1 VKGFFNP
8 VSGIAEDR
16 PVEPPAAAAGLAVQ
30 ADPAAQAN
38 PAVRANPAV
47 QADPAAAT
55 LARLRQLGVSFI
67 SAEDLRP
74 APAPPKLPGQGHPYN
89 SIFLPRAA
97 CPGQSVWS
105 NNDDGPSPDSSLEMN
120 SLALKY
126 LNDAQLSRLAE
137 QHRINSAATSGEG
150 GGGETGKG
158 GGGGVDMSFATQEFL
173 KRHGLAQAGEYSQ
186 RPPLRTV
193 ANATGEAATLVAR
206 RTGAAPLRQLL
217 AAQKTL
223 AANQMANGV
232 QSPFFVHQQR
242 LQPPPPRPEISNR
255 ILDITAIR
263 QQPKLL

>member
-1 VKGFFNP
+1 M
-8 VSGIAEDR
+8 DR
-16 PVEPPAAAAGLAVQ
+16 PVEPATAAGFEVQADPAVRADPAVQANPAVQ
-30 ADPAAQAN
+30 ADPA
-38 PAVRANPAV
+38 VR
-47 QADPAAAT
+47 ADPAAAT

-74 APAPPKLPGQGHPYN
+74 ATAPQPPGQGHHPYN

-137 QHRINSAATSGEG
+137 QHRINSAATRGEG
-150 GGGETGKG
+150 GGVAGSG

-173 KRHGLAQAGEYSQ
+173 KRHGLAQVGDSQ
-186 RPPLRTV
+186 RQPLRTV
-193 ANATGEAATLVAR
+193 ANAASEAAATPVGR
-206 RTGAAPLRQLL
+206 RTVAAPLRHQQL
-217 AAQKTL
+217 AAQKTQ
-223 AANQMANGV
+223 AASQMATGV

>member
-1 VKGFFNP
+1 V
-8 VSGIAEDR
+8 
-16 PVEPPAAAAGLAVQ
+16 
-30 ADPAAQAN
+30 
-38 PAVRANPAV
+38 VR
-47 QADPAAAT
+47 ADPAAAT

-74 APAPPKLPGQGHPYN
+74 AAAPQPPGQGHPYN

-97 CPGQSVWS
+97 CPDQSVWS
-105 NNDDGPSPDSSLEMN
+105 NNDDGPSPDSSLEIN

-137 QHRINSAATSGEG
+137 QHRINSAAKSGE
-150 GGGETGKG
+150 GGGETGKS

-173 KRHGLAQAGEYSQ
+173 KRHGLAQPGDSQ

-193 ANATGEAATLVAR
+193 ANTAGEAAATPVGR
-206 RTGAAPLRQLL
+206 RTAAAPLRHQQL
-217 AAQKTL
+217 AAQKTQ
-223 AANQMANGV
+223 AENQMATGV